1 MTSTPMNEFLTAA
14 EQKLSGLFSCAQNAS
29 EFHTQCQDFD
39 LFILDAQ
46 QIFNAPN
53 PLPADEISRL
63 KSLQRKITTI
73 ELVAR
78 NNAALVSDMP
88 DYVDQSLSG
97 LR

>member
-14 EQKLSGLFSCAQNAS
+14 EQKLSGLLSCAQNAS
-29 EFHTQCQDFD
+29 EFHAQCQDFD
-39 LFILDAQ
+39 VFISNSQ